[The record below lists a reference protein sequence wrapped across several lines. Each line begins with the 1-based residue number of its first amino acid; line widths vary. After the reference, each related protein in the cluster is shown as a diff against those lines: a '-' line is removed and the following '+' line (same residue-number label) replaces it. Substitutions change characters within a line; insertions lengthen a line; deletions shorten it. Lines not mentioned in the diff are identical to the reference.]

1 MEYNFN
7 STIIFLSSLPP
18 SNQAPCC
25 SNLAWLIT
33 RMNNPTTSPIAPLAP
48 SYLVIDD
55 LDYLAVLIGG
65 LYLYRYNRTTMAFI
79 SSAFISSTQT
89 LSYYNK

>member
-1 MEYNFN
+1 MADYTHEQSNN
-7 STIIFLSSLPP
+7 ITNRPAGSQLP
-18 SNQAPCC
+18 
-25 SNLAWLIT
+25 
-33 RMNNPTTSPIAPLAP
+33 
-48 SYLVIDD
+48 VIDD

-79 SSAFISSTQT
+79 SSTQT